1 MCERVRGSR
10 LTHAHPLHIS
20 GTPLLALSDDRVV
33 PLLGGMQEGR
43 APSRGGG
50 CGSSIVSTGS
60 LTRSPGAAVTTEGL
74 LRPSP
79 CVCNYCAG
87 SSCRPGTRTCDPFT
101 MKGANGNG
109 TFSV

>member
-50 CGSSIVSTGS
+50 CDSSSGTCVSCIPNGDS
-60 LTRSPGAAVTTEGL
+60 LCLADSDCCSGL
-74 LRPSP
+74 
-79 CVCNYCAG
+79 CETYYGICGCGIAG
-87 SSCRPGTRTCDPFT
+87 SDCLRNEDCCLNICTTSG
-101 MKGANGNG
+101 
-109 TFSV
+109 